1 MPHPNATLLDMLERM
16 LLIRRFE
23 ERAGQQ
29 YGLGKI
35 GGFCHLYIGQE
46 AVAVGALTALRPDD
60 YALSGY
66 REHGHALARGTEP
79 GRVMAE
85 LFGRSTGTT
94 KGKGGSMHIFDTE
107 RRFLGGYGI
116 VGGQIPLGAGMALA
130 TKLQG
135 GDQVTLCFFGDAA
148 VNQGV
153 FHETLNM
160 ATLWKL
166 PVVFICENNKYGM
179 GTEVSRAAAVPEV
192 WKRAGSFDMHGERVD
207 GMDVLAVRDACDR
220 LVQRARTTMQ
230 PALLEVACYRYRGHS
245 MADPAT
251 YRTKEEVEQFR
262 KQDPIERLKA
272 QLFAANGIDETQFKA
287 LESKIKGIVDAAV
300 KFADESPAPALN
312 ERYSD
317 VYFGEEMHHGEGLL
331 LDGFAAPSSAGE
343 AR

>member
-1 MPHPNATLLDMLERM
+1 M

-46 AVAVGALTALRPDD
+46 AVCVGALSALRADD

-85 LFGRSTGTT
+85 LFGKATGTT
-94 KGKGGSMHIFDTE
+94 KGKGGSMHIFDAQ

-130 TKLQG
+130 TKYVG
-135 GDQVTLCFFGDAA
+135 TDAVTICFFGDAA

-153 FHETLNM
+153 FHEVLNM
-160 ATLWKL
+160 AQLWRL
-166 PVVFICENNKYGM
+166 PVIFLCENNKYGM
-179 GTEVSRAAAVPEV
+179 GTEISRAAAVPEV
-192 WKRAGSFDMHGERVD
+192 YQRARSYAMHGERVD
-207 GMDVLAVRDACDR
+207 GMDVEAVRATCDR
-220 LVQRARTTMQ
+220 LVERARKEMQ
-230 PALLEVACYRYRGHS
+230 PALLEAVTYRFRGHS

-251 YRTKEEVEQFR
+251 YRTKEELEEFR
-262 KQDPIERLKA
+262 GKDPITTLKA
-272 QLFAANGIDETQFKA
+272 RLVLDNELDEAGYKA
-287 LESKIKGIVDAAV
+287 LEAKIKKIVDEAV
-300 KFADESPAPALN
+300 RFAEESPPPDLS
-312 ERYSD
+312 ERFTD
-317 VYFGEEMHHGEGLL
+317 VYFGEPPVEPGLL
-331 LDGFAAPSSAGE
+331 RESEGP
-343 AR
+343 